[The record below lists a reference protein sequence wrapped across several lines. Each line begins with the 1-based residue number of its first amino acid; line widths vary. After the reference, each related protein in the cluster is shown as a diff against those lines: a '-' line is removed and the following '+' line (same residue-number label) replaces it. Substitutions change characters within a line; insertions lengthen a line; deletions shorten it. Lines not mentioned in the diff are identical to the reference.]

1 MKRLA
6 LLMVFGGESSEHDV
20 SLSSAKNIY
29 AATNKDKYDA
39 SLCYIDRDGRWWLQ
53 DGWRDNPDEHRTT
66 QLVAAPGTKTFLT
79 VPGSKI
85 LAIDVLF
92 PVLHGK
98 MGEDGTIQ
106 GLAAMLHVPIVG
118 CGVEASALCMNK
130 DATKRLADA
139 EGIPVVPWITV
150 RAGEDAKS
158 IKKRTLALDK
168 HGPWFVKP
176 SRAGSSVGVSK
187 VIDAEELA
195 KATATALRHDTL
207 VLIEVAVVG
216 RELEVAVI
224 GNPPHHKASGVGEI
238 IPGSD
243 FYDYDDKYSSDSASK
258 TVLDAKLPK
267 ALSKVIRQHARD
279 VYEALGC
286 TGLARVDF
294 LLSDDLVPY
303 LNEINTLPGFTD
315 ISMYP
320 KLWQERGV
328 AQTELIDKLIAASLE

>member
-6 LLMVFGGESSEHDV
+6 VLMVFGGESSEHDV

-29 AATNKDKYDA
+29 AAISKAKYDVT
-39 SLCYIDRDGRWWLQ
+39 LCYIDRDGRWWLQ
-53 DGWRDNPDEHRTT
+53 DDWHDAPDNHRRT
-66 QLVAAPGTKTFLT
+66 QLVAAPGTKTLLT
-79 VPGSKI
+79 VPGSRV
-85 LAIDVLF
+85 LTVDVVF

-106 GLAAMLHVPIVG
+106 GLAAMLHIPVVG

-130 DATKRLADA
+130 DATKRLAEA
-139 EGIPVVPWITV
+139 EGVPVVPWRTV
-150 RAGEDAKS
+150 RSGQDAKT
-158 IKKRTLALDK
+158 IKKLSRELDK

-187 VIDAEELA
+187 VTDVDELP
-195 KATATALRHDTL
+195 KAVATALKHDTL
-207 VLIEVAVVG
+207 ALIEIAVIG

-224 GNPPHHKASGVGEI
+224 GNPPNHKASGVGEI
-238 IPGSD
+238 IPGSE
-243 FYDYDDKYSSDSASK
+243 FYDYDDKYSSSSASK

-267 ALSKVIRQHARD
+267 ALSKVIRQHACD

-320 KLWQERGV
+320 KLWQEKGV
-328 AQTELIDKLIAASLE
+328 SQTELIDRLIAMSLE